1 MQRAEEREYPFTS
14 AFYLGEKM
22 AEIIDNEKKDKGVE
36 TYLVGRLPIWT
47 SIDRFDAAH
56 TEQIVAEVNSAL
68 SIHIQNLIAMEYLY
82 WYRRGITPIY
92 ARTKTVREEIN
103 NKINVAHAGEIVD
116 FKNGYFMTQPA
127 FYVSRTDDDD
137 ISQKVAELNEY
148 LYRSGKQLADNK
160 MVDWFH
166 TVGKADLFVQS
177 NDDKEKPF
185 VAYALDPRSA
195 FVAKSLKPGNKPVYA
210 VNVVANGDDLL
221 IDVWDDTNV
230 YTLAGTKKG
239 ELATPCPDY
248 VATASSVVAVKP
260 NPLKKIPIIEY
271 YYNSV
276 QMGAFESVIPLL
288 DAISALQ
295 SDRLDG
301 VDQFIQSL
309 LVFYNCELG
318 EDEEGN
324 AITPQLIR
332 AMGAVFLKSIGDNK
346 ADLKEIS
353 SQLDQSQTQ
362 VFIDNLYQQV
372 LSICGMPYTAGSRGF
387 SNASTGQAM
396 LYRDGWY
403 QADAMARNTEDLF
416 AESNRQFDEIITD
429 ILREKGL
436 LDIKLTDFTLQF
448 VRNETA
454 NVQSKAQAFQTL
466 LAAGMHPE
474 LAAAKSGIS
483 NDPVADMEMSEPYM
497 KLIWGDPNDPYG
509 MQYALDGQ
517 REVGEVGD
525 QANTDERIALRR
537 ARQANTNDTS
547 VGKAEG
553 SVNGYY
559 QRRNGREVW
568 INGYKRADKPTEE
581 Q

>member
-1 MQRAEEREYPFTS
+1 MQRAEKECSFS
-14 AFYLGEKM
+14 AVFLGQNMDELNEK
-22 AEIIDNEKKDKGVE
+22 IDNKALAASF
-36 TYLVGRLPIWT
+36 LVGRLPIYT
-47 SIDRFDAAH
+47 SIEGFDPAR
-56 TEQIVAEVNSAL
+56 TEEIIPEVNEAL
-68 SIHIQNLIAMEYLY
+68 TIHTQNNIAMNYLY
-82 WYRRGITPIY
+82 WYRRGVTPIY
-92 ARTKTVREEIN
+92 AREKTVRDEIN

-127 FYVSRTDDDD
+127 FYVARRDDDD
-137 ISQKVAELNEY
+137 VSEKVAELNEY
-148 LYRSGKQLADNK
+148 LYRSGKQVADNK

-166 TVGKADLFVQS
+166 TVGKANLFVQS
-177 NDDKEKPF
+177 NDDREKPF
-185 VAYALDPRSA
+185 VAYALDPRST
-195 FVAKSLKPGNKPVYA
+195 FVVRSMSAGNEPVYA
-210 VNVVANGDDLL
+210 VHTVVRGDTLYL
-221 IDVWDDTNV
+221 DVWDKQNV
-230 YTLAGTKKG
+230 YTLKGTVTGKLTLPFPNY
-239 ELATPCPDY
+239 EC
-248 VATASSVVAVKP
+248 TASELVDVKP

-276 QMGAFESVIPLL
+276 CMGAFESVIPLL

-309 LVFYNCELG
+309 LVFYNCQLG
-318 EDEEGN
+318 EDEQGN
-324 AITPQLIR
+324 PITPQLIR
-332 AMGAVFLKSIGDNK
+332 AMGAVFLKSVGDAK

-396 LYRDGWY
+396 LFRDGWY

-416 AESNRQFDEIITD
+416 IESNRQFDEIICD

-436 LDIKLTDFTLQF
+436 LDIKTTDFTLQF

-483 NDPVADMEMSEPYM
+483 NDPVADMEMSEPYL
-497 KLIWGDPNDPYG
+497 KLIWGDPDDPLGLEYG
-509 MQYALDGQ
+509 LDGQ

-525 QANTDERIALRR
+525 QANTDERLAQRR
-537 ARQANTNDTS
+537 ARTARYQNDTT

-553 SVNGYY
+553 SVNGYI

-568 INGYKRADKPTEE
+568 INGYKRTTKGSDE

>member
-1 MQRAEEREYPFTS
+1 MDEIKEEK
-14 AFYLGEKM
+14 L
-22 AEIIDNEKKDKGVE
+22 DNK
-36 TYLVGRLPIWT
+36 TIAASYLVGRLPIYT
-47 SIDRFDAAH
+47 SIEGLDPARTDVILTDVNEALAIH
-56 TEQIVAEVNSAL
+56 TT
-68 SIHIQNLIAMEYLY
+68 NLIAMNYLY
-82 WYRRGITPIY
+82 GYRRGITPIY
-92 ARTKTVREEIN
+92 ARKKTVRDEIN

-116 FKNGYFMTQPA
+116 FKNGYFMTQDC
-127 FYVSRTDDDD
+127 FYIARNDDDETAE
-137 ISQKVAELNEY
+137 KVAELNEY
-148 LYRSGKQLADNK
+148 LYRSGKQVADKK

-166 TVGKADLFVQS
+166 TVGKANLFVQS

-185 VAYALDPRSA
+185 VAYCLDPRSA
-195 FVAKSLKPGNKPVYA
+195 FVVRSMSAGNEPVYA
-210 VNVVANGDDLL
+210 VHTVVRGDTLYL
-221 IDVWDDTNV
+221 DVWDKSNV
-230 YTLAGTKKG
+230 YTLKGTVTGK
-239 ELATPCPDY
+239 LTLPYPDY
-248 VATASSVVAVKP
+248 ECTASEIIDVKP

-276 QMGAFESVIPLL
+276 SMGAFESVVPLL
-288 DAISALQ
+288 DAISSLQ

-301 VDQFIQSL
+301 VDQFIESL
-309 LVFYNCELG
+309 LVFYNCQLG
-318 EDEEGN
+318 EDEDGN
-324 AITPQLIR
+324 PITPQMIR
-332 AMGAVFLKSIGDNK
+332 AMGAVFLKSVGENK

-416 AESNRQFDEIITD
+416 IESNKQFDEIITD

-436 LDIKLTDFTLQF
+436 LDIKTTDFTLQF

-483 NDPVADMEMSEPYM
+483 NDPVADMEMSEPYL
-497 KLIWGDPNDPYG
+497 KLIWGDPEDPLGLTYG
-509 MQYALDGQ
+509 LDGQ
-517 REVGEVGD
+517 REVGEAGD
-525 QANTDERIALRR
+525 QANTDERLAQRT
-537 ARQANTNDTS
+537 ARQPRSGNDTS
-547 VGKAEG
+547 TGKVEG
-553 SVNGYY
+553 NVNGYI

-568 INGYKRADKPTEE
+568 INGYKRTTKGSDE